1 MFPDNR
7 FGLENAARGLRRRL
21 LTGRAGRAGR
31 FGPPDWPAG
40 RGPTPDPRR
49 R

>member
-7 FGLENAARGLRRRL
+7 FGMENAARGPRRRL
-21 LTGRAGRAGR
+21 LTGRAGR

-40 RGPTPDPRR
+40 RGPTPNPRR